1 VRTLITVDDESIAQV
16 DLDAMK
22 ELGITQYSYTKLLTM
37 GSMLSSSAPLSMN
50 LPKKDNVYLISYA
63 SGTTSDP
70 KGAMLTHHNILSGL
84 ANCDFFG
91 YTYHV
96 SDVYL
101 SQIPLSHVYEQIMLT
116 DAIVFGFK
124 VAFTR
129 RGLPSDDQ
137 AQYVKMVMEDIQVA
151 QPTIFGSFPLFYNK
165 LYRNVMNRMAQES
178 KPVRDGF

>member
-1 VRTLITVDDESIAQV
+1 
-16 DLDAMK
+16 
-22 ELGITQYSYTKLLTM
+22 M
-37 GSMLSSSAPLSMN
+37 GSKLSSSSSLKKN
-50 LPKKDNVYLISYA
+50 LPKKNNVYLISYT

-70 KGAMLTHHNILSGL
+70 KGAMLTQQNILSGH

-101 SQIPLSHVYEQIMLT
+101 SQVPLSHIYEQIMLT
-116 DAIVFGFK
+116 EAIVFGFK

-129 RGLPSDDQ
+129 PGLPSDDQ
-137 AQYVKMVMEDIQVA
+137 AQNVKRIMEDIQVA
-151 QPTIFGSFPLFYNK
+151 KPTIFGSFPLFYNK